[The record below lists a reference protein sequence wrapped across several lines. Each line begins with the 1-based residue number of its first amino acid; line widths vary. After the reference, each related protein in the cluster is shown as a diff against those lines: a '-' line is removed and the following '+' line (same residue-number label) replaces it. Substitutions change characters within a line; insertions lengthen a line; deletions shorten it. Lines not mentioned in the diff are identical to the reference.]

1 MDTLRRSLTERNI
14 WLFLVCAFL
23 AWVTYH
29 LKVATTPAWT
39 DGTLEINHAR
49 MVAFDFVNNE
59 QSRLLQYGIPQALV
73 RVCGIS
79 VRSAYTLQRLVF
91 TTLALLV
98 FVLFLRRWIRPGA
111 AFACV
116 ALYALLIAYSARNDL
131 QESAP
136 LLGLT
141 FVSALWAVREKREL
155 LFAAI
160 VWLGSLNNETI
171 LFLPFVYLLVHA
183 DRSSLS
189 NTVRIGLR
197 AMLLGLPAFLSV
209 AAIRYTTRDLPYLGG
224 GWHLDENLRALGAVI
239 LFFGTFW
246 MLALRKVKALPVFL
260 QRTLISIP
268 FFLIPNLIVGVI
280 TETRL
285 LLPLAFFVL
294 PAALWTWMPEERAP
308 DEEISV

>member
-29 LKVATTPAWT
+29 LKVATTPAWM

-49 MVAFDFVNNE
+49 LIAFDFVNNE
-59 QSRLLQYGIPQALV
+59 QSRLLQFGIPEAV
-73 RVCGIS
+73 MRVCGIS
-79 VRSAYTLQRLVF
+79 VRSAYTVQRLVF

-98 FVLFLRRWIRPGA
+98 FAHFLRRWLKPGA
-111 AFACV
+111 GFACV
-116 ALYALLIAYSARNDL
+116 VLYALLIAYSARNDL

-141 FVSALWAVREKREL
+141 FISALWALREKRDL
-155 LFAAI
+155 LFVAI
-160 VWLGSLNNETI
+160 VWIGSLNNETM
-171 LFLPFVYLLVHA
+171 LFLPFVHFLVHA
-183 DRSSLS
+183 ERSSLG
-189 NTVRIGLR
+189 NTLRIGLR
-197 AMLLGLPAFLSV
+197 AVVLGLPAFLSV

-224 GWHLDENLRALGAVI
+224 GWHLEENLRSFGAVL

-246 MLALRKVKALPVFL
+246 LLALKKVKALPVFL
-260 QRTLISIP
+260 QRALISIP
-268 FFLIPNLIVGVI
+268 FFLVPNLIVGVI

-294 PAALWTWMPEERAP
+294 PAALWTWMPEERASNLP
-308 DEEISV
+308 